1 MKKIL
6 LVILCC
12 VVSAGAFSQHLSLQ
26 ERLNTDKNAKVLNFR
41 PAEKMALSGDYNY
54 RLDSYNTDDY
64 YLNCNYYNA
73 SHRLVWK
80 LCVKSSLTSMN
91 DRFHFTTTKK
101 AN

>member
-1 MKKIL
+1 MI
-6 LVILCC
+6 CC
-12 VVSAGAFSQHLSLQ
+12 AVAFSTSAQ
-26 ERLNTDKNAKVLNFR
+26 EFQRYSQRNEVRKTLNFP
-41 PAEKMALSGDYNY
+41 PAEKMLSTGDYNY
-54 RLDSYNTDDY
+54 KMSSYNSDDNYINCY
-64 YLNCNYYNA
+64 YSYDA

>member
-6 LVILCC
+6 LFMICC
-12 VVSAGAFSQHLSLQ
+12 AVAFSVYAQRFQRHSQ
-26 ERLNTDKNAKVLNFR
+26 RGDDKKTINFR
-41 PAEKMALSGDYNY
+41 PVEKMLITIDYNY
-54 RLDSYNTDDY
+54 ALSSYNTDDLYITCY
-64 YLNCNYYNA
+64 YSYNA

-101 AN
+101 TN